1 MSKPAMSGA
10 TQKPATE
17 ALVLEELDGAVQT
30 LRLNRPERLNALNVE
45 LGRALVDALGR
56 AASDGSTR
64 VIVLTGAGRGFC
76 AGGDLAVLRDAR
88 SRNAGHEL
96 EGLLRAG
103 KEIAMAIR
111 TMPKP
116 VIAAVNGPAAGAGMN
131 LALACDLRIASDQAT
146 FGETFAR
153 VGLFPDFGGTYFL
166 PKIVGAAKAAELFY
180 TAEMISAAEA
190 ERLGIVNRVVPE
202 AKFAEEAKKFA
213 ARLAAGPPMAIRAIK
228 KVLFAAEC
236 EELERVLDA
245 EIERQVECFL
255 SADCA
260 EGLDAFFA
268 KREPRFHGN

>member
-1 MSKPAMSGA
+1 MPSTTRKPAA
-10 TQKPATE
+10 E
-17 ALVLEELDGAVQT
+17 LLVLEERDDAVLT

-45 LGRALVDALGR
+45 LSRALVEGLNR
-56 AASDGSTR
+56 AASDDSIR
-64 VIVLTGAGRGFC
+64 VIILTGVGCGFC

-103 KEIAMAIR
+103 KEIAMAIC

-166 PKIVGAAKAAELFY
+166 PRIVGVAKAAELFY
-180 TAEMISAAEA
+180 TAEMISATEA
-190 ERLGIVNRVVPE
+190 ERLGIVNRVLPE
-202 AKFAEEAKKFA
+202 AEFAEEVKKFA

-228 KVLFAAEC
+228 HVLFTAERK
-236 EELERVLDA
+236 ELERALDA

-268 KREPRFHGN
+268 KREPRFRGN

>member
-1 MSKPAMSGA
+1 MPSA
-10 TQKPATE
+10 TQKPVGE
-17 ALVLEELDGAVQT
+17 ALVLEERDGAVLT

-45 LGRALVDALGR
+45 LGRALVDVLGR

-64 VIVLTGAGRGFC
+64 VVILTGAGRGFC
-76 AGGDLAVLRDAR
+76 AGGDLAMLRDAR

-103 KEIAMAIR
+103 KEIALAIR
-111 TMPKP
+111 TMSKP

-166 PKIVGAAKAAELFY
+166 PKIVGPAKTAELFY

-190 ERLGIVNRVVPE
+190 GRLGIVNRVVLE
-202 AKFAEEAKKFA
+202 EKFAEEVKKFA
-213 ARLAAGPPMAIRAIK
+213 AQLAAGPPIAIRAIK
-228 KVLFAAEC
+228 QVLFASER
-236 EELERVLDA
+236 EQLERVLDA
-245 EIERQVECFL
+245 EIRQQVDCFL

-268 KREPRFHGN
+268 KREPRFRGN

>member
-1 MSKPAMSGA
+1 MSGA

>member
-1 MSKPAMSGA
+1 MSGA
-10 TQKPATE
+10 TQKSVGET
-17 ALVLEELDGAVQT
+17 LVLEERDGAVLT

-45 LGRALVDALGR
+45 LGRALVDALRR

-64 VIVLTGAGRGFC
+64 VIILTGAGRGFC

-111 TMPKP
+111 TMPQP

-131 LALACDLRIASDQAT
+131 LALACDLRIASEQAT
-146 FGETFAR
+146 FGETFTR

-190 ERLGIVNRVVPE
+190 ERLGIVNRVVPHE
-202 AKFAEEAKKFA
+202 KFDDNVKQFTT
-213 ARLAAGPPMAIRAIK
+213 RLADGPPMAIRAIK
-228 KVLFAAEC
+228 HALFGAER
-236 EELERVLDA
+236 EDLERALGA
-245 EIERQVECFL
+245 EIQEQMECFL

-268 KREPRFHGN
+268 KREPRFRGN

>member
-1 MSKPAMSGA
+1 MPGA
-10 TQKPATE
+10 TQKTAAE
-17 ALVLEELDGAVQT
+17 SLVLEERDGAVLT

-45 LGRALVDALGR
+45 LGRALVDALER

-64 VIVLTGAGRGFC
+64 VIILTGAGRGFC

-103 KEIAMAIR
+103 KEIAMAICS
-111 TMPKP
+111 MPKP

-131 LALACDLRIASDQAT
+131 LALACDLRIASEQAT

-166 PKIVGAAKAAELFY
+166 PKMVGAAKAAELFY
-180 TAEMISAAEA
+180 TTEMISATEA
-190 ERLGIVNRVVPE
+190 EQLGIVNRVVPE
-202 AKFAEEAKKFA
+202 ARFAEETKKFA
-213 ARLAAGPPMAIRAIK
+213 VRLAAGPPMAIRAIK
-228 KVLFAAEC
+228 QVLFAAER
-236 EELERVLDA
+236 EELERALDA

-268 KREPRFHGN
+268 KREPRFNGH

>member
-1 MSKPAMSGA
+1 MPGA
-10 TQKPATE
+10 TQRSVGE
-17 ALVLEELDGAVQT
+17 SLVLNERDGAVLT

-45 LGRALVDALGR
+45 LGRALVDGLDR
-56 AASDGSTR
+56 AAADGSAQ
-64 VIVLTGAGRGFC
+64 VIILTGAGRGFC

-103 KEIAMAIR
+103 KEIAMAVR

-153 VGLFPDFGGTYFL
+153 VGLYPDFGGTYFL

-202 AKFAEEAKKFA
+202 EKFVEEVKKFA
-213 ARLAAGPPMAIRAIK
+213 ARLAAGPPMAIRAVK
-228 KVLFAAEC
+228 QALFGAER
-236 EELERVLDA
+236 EKLEHALDA
-245 EIERQVECFL
+245 EIERQVKCFL

-268 KREPRFHGN
+268 KREPRFRGS